1 MESFINLLLAASGA
15 FHLHHLNAVTHARH
29 ILLQQAYEAATKH
42 ADAIMEQ
49 ILANDPSA
57 AHNITNLSIEV
68 STPEALLDA
77 LIQTLNGML
86 TASVAVTPPPP
97 NLENVMQDALSEFNQ
112 IKYLLSMR

>member
-29 ILLQQAYEAATKH
+29 VVLQQADEAATKH
-42 ADAIMEQ
+42 ADAILEQ
-49 ILANDPSA
+49 ILASDPSA
-57 AHNITNLSIEV
+57 AHNITSLSIEV

-77 LIQTLNGML
+77 LIQSLSEKL
-86 TASVAVTPPPP
+86 TPSVAVVPPPP